1 MPPVSPVERHPL
13 HQGARGARVGAMSD
27 TSATSPDPE
36 LGSEGDTDQLT
47 SDDTLLD
54 RGLDDA
60 LDEGYSPPERPRAN
74 HYGETPWEEQHRET
88 IDQRIG
94 QEEPEV
100 WEARQIPIDDRE
112 QFRAGRL
119 VEDDDAVEAG
129 GTDGFA
135 IDAGISGGAASAEEA
150 AVHLIAE
157 EYVDDRRYRDD
168 VED

>member
-1 MPPVSPVERHPL
+1 
-13 HQGARGARVGAMSD
+13 MSD
-27 TSATSPDPE
+27 TSGTSPDPE
-36 LGSEGDTDQLT
+36 LDSEGDTDQL
-47 SDDTLLD
+47 SSEDTLVD
-54 RGLDDA
+54 RGVEDL
-60 LDEGYSPPERPRAN
+60 LDEGYTVPLRPRAN
-74 HYGETPWEEQHRET
+74 HYGETPWEEAHRET

-100 WEARQIPIDDRE
+100 WEARPRPERE
-112 QFRAGRL
+112 EFRAGRL
-119 VEDDDAVEAG
+119 IEDDGAVEAG

-150 AVHLIAE
+150 AVHLIEE

>member
-1 MPPVSPVERHPL
+1 
-13 HQGARGARVGAMSD
+13 MSND
-27 TSATSPDPE
+27 TSGTSPDPE
-36 LGSEGDTDQLT
+36 LGSEGDTNQLT
-47 SDDTLLD
+47 TEETLLD

-60 LDEGYSPPERPRAN
+60 LDEGYTVPERPRSN
-74 HYGETPWEEQHRET
+74 HYGETPWEEAHRET

-100 WEARQIPIDDRE
+100 WEVRDIPADDRE
-112 QFRAGRL
+112 QYRAGRL

-157 EYVDDRRYRDD
+157 EYVDDRRYHDD
-168 VED
+168 DDEV

>member
-1 MPPVSPVERHPL
+1 
-13 HQGARGARVGAMSD
+13 MSD

-100 WEARQIPIDDRE
+100 WEASADSVRDRE
-112 QFRAGRL
+112 PLRAGRL
-119 VEDDDAVEAG
+119 VADSDAVDAG
-129 GTDGFA
+129 GTDEFA

-150 AVHLIAE
+150 AVHLIEE
-157 EYVDDRRYRDD
+157 EYVDDRRYHDD
-168 VED
+168 DDEV

>member
-1 MPPVSPVERHPL
+1 
-13 HQGARGARVGAMSD
+13 MSND
-27 TSATSPDPE
+27 TSGTSPDPE
-36 LGSEGDTDQLT
+36 LGSEGDTNQLT
-47 SDDTLLD
+47 SEETLLD

-60 LDEGYSPPERPRAN
+60 LDEGYTVPERPRSN
-74 HYGETPWEEQHRET
+74 HYGETPWEEAHRET

-100 WEARQIPIDDRE
+100 WESRPRPERE
-112 QFRAGRL
+112 EFRAGRL
-119 VEDDDAVEAG
+119 IEDDDAVEAG

-150 AVHLIAE
+150 AVHLIEE

-168 VED
+168 VDD

>member
-1 MPPVSPVERHPL
+1 
-13 HQGARGARVGAMSD
+13 MSD
-27 TSATSPDPE
+27 TPATSTDPE
-36 LGSEGDTDQLT
+36 LGAEGDTDQLT

-60 LDEGYSPPERPRAN
+60 LDEGYSVPERPRPN
-74 HYGETPWEEQHRET
+74 HYGETPWEEAHRET

-100 WEARQIPIDDRE
+100 WESRPRPERE
-112 QFRAGRL
+112 EFRAGRL
-119 VEDDDAVEAG
+119 IEDDDAVDAG

-135 IDAGISGGAASAEEA
+135 IDAGISGGAATAEEA
-150 AVHLIAE
+150 AVHLIEE